1 MNGIQGPDKKFPL
14 ESGLRIVDHLKL
26 NSFNLHFS
34 MICTHILGFPR
45 MGAQRELKFALEKHW
60 RGEID
65 SAALEAVGHELR
77 RQHWAL
83 QRSAG
88 LDFVTV
94 GDFAYYDHVAN
105 HIQLLGCEPA
115 RFGFSGD
122 EPELARY
129 FTMAR
134 GVAGEHVHDA
144 TCGCSAGAA
153 AADAGK
159 PALEMT
165 KWFDTN
171 YHYLVP
177 EFGPETSFRLASRRL
192 LDEVAQARALG
203 HPVKPVLLGPL
214 SFLWLGK
221 SKSEGFDRLDLLER
235 LLPVYVELLS
245 RLGATGLQWVQ
256 IDEPIL
262 GLDLPPAWTAAFERA
277 YASLQAAQMSILLA
291 TYFAPLQENL
301 QVAARL
307 PVAGL
312 HVDAVRA
319 ADELQAVLDAVPLD
333 KELSVGVI
341 DGRNIWRTNLDRALQ
356 RLRAALERRQQRLWI
371 APSCSLLHVPFG
383 LADDASLDADLRR
396 WLAGAKE
403 KLGELHLL
411 KRALGEGEAAV
422 AGELAEA
429 RAAIVSRVMSP
440 RVKDPAVAQRAA
452 ALPADVDRRSSAFTE
467 RQVRQRARLALPAFP
482 TTTIG
487 SFPQTPEIRAARA
500 GYKRGELSADAYRA
514 AMRHEIAHTVR
525 VQEEI
530 GLDVLVHGEAERN
543 DMVEYFGEQLEG
555 FAFTANGW
563 VQSYGSR
570 CVKPPVL
577 FGDVSRPKAMTVD
590 WTVYA
595 QSLTPR
601 PMKGMLTGPI
611 TILQWSFVR
620 DDQPRSQTALQI
632 ALAIRDEAVDL
643 ESAGIQ
649 IIQIDE
655 PAIREGLPLRRA
667 QWKGYLEWAARAF
680 RVSASGVRDDTQIH
694 THMCYSEFNDIL
706 PEIAAMDAD
715 VITIETSRS
724 DMELLRGFGEF
735 RYPNEIGPGVYDI
748 HSPRI
753 PGTEE
758 MVALLAKAAE
768 VVPHEHLWVNPDC
781 GLKTRGWP
789 ETTAALRNM
798 VAAAQSARGAAGSE

>member
-1 MNGIQGPDKKFPL
+1 
-14 ESGLRIVDHLKL
+14 
-26 NSFNLHFS
+26 
-34 MICTHILGFPR
+34 MIRTHILGFPR
-45 MGAQRELKFALEKHW
+45 IGAQRELKFALERFW

-65 SAALEAVGHELR
+65 ADGLEAVGRSLR
-77 RQHWAL
+77 ARHWAL
-83 QRSAG
+83 QREAG

-94 GDFAYYDHVAN
+94 GDFAFYDQVAN
-105 HIQLLGCEPA
+105 HLQLFGCEPA
-115 RFGFSGD
+115 RFGFSGN

-134 GVAGEHVHDA
+134 GVAAEHQHGDGCACGGGEV
-144 TCGCSAGAA
+144 SAGQ
-153 AADAGK
+153 

-177 EFGPETSFRLASRRL
+177 EFSPATRFALASRRL
-192 LDEVAQARALG
+192 LAEVAEAHGLG
-203 HPVKPVLLGPL
+203 HSVKVALVGPL
-214 SFLWLGK
+214 SLLWLGK
-221 SKSEGFDRLDLLER
+221 EKVDGFDRLSLLDA
-235 LLPVYVELLS
+235 LLPVYAELLT
-245 RLGATGLQWVQ
+245 RLGAAGVQWVQ
-256 IDEPIL
+256 VDEPIL
-262 GLDLPPAWTAAFERA
+262 GLDLPPAWAQAFERA
-277 YASLQAAQMSILLA
+277 YAALKAADMSLMLA
-291 TYFAPLQENL
+291 TYFSPLQQQL
-301 QVAARL
+301 ALACRL

-319 ADELQAVLDAVPLD
+319 GDELAAVLEALPLD
-333 KELSVGVI
+333 RELSIGII
-341 DGRNIWRTNLDRALQ
+341 DGRNIWRADLDRALAT
-356 RLRAALERRQQRLWI
+356 LRPTLARRGGRLWI
-371 APSCSLLHVPFG
+371 APSCSLLHVPLSLG
-383 LADDASLDADLRR
+383 QDASLDAELRS
-396 WLAGAKE
+396 WLAGAAE
-403 KLGELHLL
+403 KLDELQLI
-411 KRALGEGEAAV
+411 KRMLVEGETPVRGKLFAARAAV
-422 AGELAEA
+422 AA
-429 RAAIVSRVMSP
+429 RASSP
-440 RVKDPAVAQRAA
+440 RVNNSAVAARLA
-452 ALPADVDRRSSAFTE
+452 ALPADADQRRSAFSE
-467 RQVRQRARLALPAFP
+467 RQRRQRERLKLPAFP

-500 GYKRGELSADAYRA
+500 AFKRGAMSGADYQA
-514 AMRHEIAHTVR
+514 AMRREIADAVR
-525 VQEEI
+525 RQEAL

-577 FGDVSRPKAMTVD
+577 FGDVSRPRPMTVD
-590 WTVYA
+590 WTVHA
-595 QSLTPR
+595 QSLTDR

-620 DDQPRSQTALQI
+620 DDQPRATTALQI
-632 ALAIRDEAVDL
+632 ALAVRDEVMDL
-643 ESAGIQ
+643 EAAGIT

-667 QWKGYLEWAARAF
+667 AWLDYLQWAARAF
-680 RVSASGVRDDTQIH
+680 RVSASGVQDATQIH

-724 DMELLRGFGEF
+724 DMELLSGFSAF

-748 HSPRI
+748 HSPRV
-753 PGTEE
+753 PGSDE
-758 MVALLAKAAE
+758 MLRLLHKAAA
-768 VVPHEHLWVNPDC
+768 VIPPRNLWVNPDC

-789 ETTAALRNM
+789 ETEAALRQM
-798 VAAAQSARGAAGSE
+798 VAAARQLRRELALEPQPAAVQAA